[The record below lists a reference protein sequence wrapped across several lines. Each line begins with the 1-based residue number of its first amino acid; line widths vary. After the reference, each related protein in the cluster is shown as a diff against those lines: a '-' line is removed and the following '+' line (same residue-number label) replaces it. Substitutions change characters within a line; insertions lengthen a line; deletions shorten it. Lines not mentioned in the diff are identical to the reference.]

1 MIEYHL
7 ITKLKEEEGGV
18 VTAGLRHQNDM
29 ELMWGFRESVEEK
42 EDCEKDVSV
51 IFIKIYFFR

>member
-51 IFIKIYFFR
+51 IFI